1 MNIEIVLAYV
11 HTQEINALFSEYTNM
26 LIINDSSFQNYLDIQ
41 HYEEEINHLEKK
53 YGMPS
58 GRLYLAYYNG
68 EAAGCIGLK
77 NIEIG
82 RAHV

>member
-53 YGMPS
+53 YGMPIS
-58 GRLYLAYYNG
+58 
-68 EAAGCIGLK
+68 CILMYS
-77 NIEIG
+77 
-82 RAHV
+82 

>member
-41 HYEEEINHLEKK
+41 HYEEEINHLEKIWYAIWK
-53 YGMPS
+53 IIFS
-58 GRLYLAYYNG
+58 LL
-68 EAAGCIGLK
+68 
-77 NIEIG
+77 
-82 RAHV
+82 